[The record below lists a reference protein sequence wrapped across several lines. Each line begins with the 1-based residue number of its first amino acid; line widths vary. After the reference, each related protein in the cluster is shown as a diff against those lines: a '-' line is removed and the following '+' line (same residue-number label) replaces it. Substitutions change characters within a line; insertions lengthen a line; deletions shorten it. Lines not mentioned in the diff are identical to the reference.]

1 MRTFSLHMPHFKRSG
16 GTGVSGAE
24 HHHHTPT
31 DQRLR
36 RFEGAI
42 DYFVLGGILIL
53 AAAMVYGL
61 VTASGESAWF

>member
-1 MRTFSLHMPHFKRSG
+1 MRTYSFHMPHLKRSR
-16 GTGVSGAE
+16 GTGVSGAG
-24 HHHHTPT
+24 HHHMPT

-42 DYFVLGGILIL
+42 DYFVIGGILIL

-61 VTASGESAWF
+61 VTASGSAPWF